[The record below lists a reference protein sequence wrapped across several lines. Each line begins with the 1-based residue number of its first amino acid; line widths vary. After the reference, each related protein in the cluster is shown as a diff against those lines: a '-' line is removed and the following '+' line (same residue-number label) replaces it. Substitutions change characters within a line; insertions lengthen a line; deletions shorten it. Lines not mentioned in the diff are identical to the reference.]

1 MSLYDDSIG
10 YEAKKLKTRKTVK
23 ELNDQLE
30 KKFDL
35 KNPLEVR
42 RKPSDKRQY
51 EVFINEK

>member
-1 MSLYDDSIG
+1 LSLYDDSIG